1 MRVGVASRWDLERA
15 LAKARSIVEAL
26 EGEAEVLVERG
37 TAKELDRE
45 GVPFEEMDGL
55 DFVVLVG
62 GDGTILRALHRLP
75 ETVPVLGVDMGEVGF
90 LTNASPEDAEDLAL
104 DLLDGFEVERRG
116 RIRPAIA
123 GGEELPLAMNEAV
136 VITSEP
142 AKILDLAVRVDGRE
156 AERVRSDG
164 MIVATPTGSTAYAM
178 SAGGPIVDP
187 RVDAALVVPLAPFKL
202 SARPLV
208 VPGESKVEVEL
219 LKKGKRAKI
228 VVDGQHVRE
237 LDEGDIIEFRRA
249 DDPALFVKTWQG
261 DFYSKVRQK
270 LE

>member
-1 MRVGVASRWDLERA
+1 MKIGVAARRDREDALE
-15 LAKARSIVEAL
+15 KARSIVEAAR
-26 EGEAEVLVERG
+26 GEAEVVVESDTG
-37 TAKELDRE
+37 QELGLD
-45 GVPFEEMDGL
+45 GSPLEEMEGL
-55 DFVVLVG
+55 DFLVLVG
-62 GDGTILRALHRLP
+62 GDGTILRALHRLEAP
-75 ETVPVLGVDMGEVGF
+75 VPVLGVNMGDVGF
-90 LTNASPEDAEDLAL
+90 LTNASPEGAEDLVL
-104 DLLDGFEVERRG
+104 DLLEGFDVEKRSRM
-116 RIRPAIA
+116 RPVV
-123 GGEELPLAMNEAV
+123 GGEELPAAMNEAV

-187 RVDAALVVPLAPFKL
+187 RVDAHLVVPLAPFKL

-208 VPGESKVEVEL
+208 APGESKVEVEL
-219 LKKGKRAKI
+219 LRKGKKARI
-228 VVDGQHVRE
+228 VIDGQHVRE
-237 LDEGDIIEFRRA
+237 LDEGDVIEFRRA
-249 DDPALFVKTWQG
+249 DEPALFVKTWQG